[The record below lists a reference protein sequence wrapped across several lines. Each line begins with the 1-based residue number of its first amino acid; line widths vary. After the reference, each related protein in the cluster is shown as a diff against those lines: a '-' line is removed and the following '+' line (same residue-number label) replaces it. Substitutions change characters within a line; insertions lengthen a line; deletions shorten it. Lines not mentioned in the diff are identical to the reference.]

1 MLIMSG
7 SMGFG
12 DAGALIRGLVQRYAD
27 SISIVLLGGSNR
39 QLKESVRMEFG
50 GRENVTV
57 VDFTPLVS
65 LYMDAADLL
74 LTKPGGLTTTE
85 FAVKNIP
92 AILTRPIPGCE
103 TKNSEFFASR
113 HMAAA
118 CPDCKT
124 QLEWI
129 DRLLNDPER
138 RGGL

>member
-1 MLIMSG
+1 M
-7 SMGFG
+7 
-12 DAGALIRGLVQRYAD
+12 
-27 SISIVLLGGSNR
+27 
-39 QLKESVRMEFG
+39 
-50 GRENVTV
+50 TV

-118 CPDCKT
+118 CSECKT

-129 DRLLNDPER
+129 DRLLKDPEEGAAMINAQR
-138 RGGL
+138 CNINRYAARDICDYIMRG